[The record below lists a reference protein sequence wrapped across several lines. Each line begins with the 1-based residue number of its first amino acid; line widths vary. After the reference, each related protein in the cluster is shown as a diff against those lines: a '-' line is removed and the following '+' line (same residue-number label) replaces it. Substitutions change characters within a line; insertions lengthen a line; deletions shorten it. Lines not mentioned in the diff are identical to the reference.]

1 MSRRHRRF
9 GRDEVSRQ
17 RRRTPPGA
25 PPGTLS
31 VDPHAP
37 HPQIKVMAFGPQGL
51 VEREPS
57 DVDQIPELLGRYP
70 VTWIN
75 VDGLGDA
82 NVLRRLG
89 ELFHIH
95 PLALEDVI
103 NVHQRAK
110 LEHYP
115 DHQFLVFHQI
125 ELSEKLQTEQISLF
139 FGKNFVLTFQEDAG
153 DCLDPIRE
161 RIRNVVGLLRTL
173 GPDYLAYAI
182 LDASV
187 DHYFP
192 VLEQFGELLEDLEQ
206 QIISSPETT
215 TMAEIHEIKRR
226 LLTLRRKIWPLRD
239 ALNTLVRDPVPH
251 VTDLTR
257 VYLRDCYD
265 HVMRVID
272 LLEMYRE
279 LASDLLEFQLSSVSH
294 KINEVMR
301 LLTVIATIFIPLT
314 FIAGVYGMN
323 FDTSVSPWNMPE
335 LKWKYGYPLVIAL
348 MAAVAVGLL
357 YFFYRRGWLGQP
369 RGKKTRSEIACDD

>member
-1 MSRRHRRF
+1 M
-9 GRDEVSRQ
+9 
-17 RRRTPPGA
+17 
-25 PPGTLS
+25 
-31 VDPHAP
+31 DPNAP
-37 HPQIKVMAFGPQGL
+37 HPLIKVLAFGPQGVYEFSPL
-51 VEREPS
+51 
-57 DVDQIPELLGRYP
+57 DADHLQDILGQYP

-82 NVLRRLG
+82 GILRRIG

-115 DHQFLVFHQI
+115 EHQFLVFHQI
-125 ELSEKLQTEQISLF
+125 ELIKKLQTEQISLF
-139 FGKNFVLTFQEDAG
+139 FGKNYVVTFQEEAG
-153 DCLDPIRE
+153 DCLEPLRE
-161 RIRNVVGLLRTL
+161 RIRTGVGLIRSL

-192 VLEQFGELLEDLEQ
+192 VLEHFGEQLDELEQ
-206 QIISSPETT
+206 QIIASPETT
-215 TMAEIHEIKRR
+215 TMNEIHEIKRQ

-251 VTDLTR
+251 VTEMTR
-257 VYLRDCYD
+257 IYLRDCYD
-265 HVMRVID
+265 HVMRIID

-279 LASDLLEFQLSSVSH
+279 LGSDLLEFQLSSVSY

-301 LLTVIATIFIPLT
+301 VLTVIATIFIPLT

-323 FDTSVSPWNMPE
+323 FDPDTSPWNMPE
-335 LKWKYGYPLVIAL
+335 LRWYYGYPMAMGL
-348 MAAVAVGLL
+348 MVAVSAGLL
-357 YFFYRRGWLGQP
+357 FFFYHKGWLGRP
-369 RGKKTRSEIACDD
+369 RGRVIRNKEAD

>member
-1 MSRRHRRF
+1 
-9 GRDEVSRQ
+9 
-17 RRRTPPGA
+17 
-25 PPGTLS
+25 
-31 VDPHAP
+31 
-37 HPQIKVMAFGPQGL
+37 MAFGPGGL
-51 VEREPS
+51 VERNPC
-57 DVDQIPELLGRYP
+57 DIDHIPELLARYP

-82 NVLRRLG
+82 DVLRRFG

-95 PLALEDVI
+95 ALALEDVI

-115 DHQFLVFHQI
+115 EHQFLVFHQI

-139 FGKNFVLTFQEDAG
+139 FGKNFVLTFQEEAG
-153 DCLDPIRE
+153 DCLDPVRE
-161 RIRNVVGLLRTL
+161 RIRNVVGPLRTL

-192 VLEQFGELLEDLEQ
+192 VLEQFGEILDTLEQ
-206 QIISSPETT
+206 QIISSAETT

-239 ALNTLVRDPVPH
+239 VLNTLVRDPVPH
-251 VTDLTR
+251 VTDMTR

-279 LASDLLEFQLSSVSH
+279 VASDLLEFQLSSVSY

-301 LLTVIATIFIPLT
+301 VLTVIATIFIPLT

-335 LKWKYGYPLVIAL
+335 LKWYYGYPLVMGL
-348 MAAVAVGLL
+348 MAAVALGLL
-357 YFFYRRGWLGQP
+357 YFFFQRGWLG
-369 RGKKTRSEIACDD
+369 RVRAKKSSGKVAASDG